1 MSKTLVSLEGIAL
14 INLYEARSFAKTYQI
29 NKEVDLFSA
38 ADGVQVGPTLIL
50 NLVWDIKQ
58 WIHFHLSLIYIN
70 KKLSYWICIIFYK
83 LSINITYRIH
93 WILLFSFTG
102 RIVKRK
108 PPLLFSAL
116 GSDIQEIH
124 NKDNVKDAF

>member
-58 WIHFHLSLIYIN
+58 
-70 KKLSYWICIIFYK
+70 
-83 LSINITYRIH
+83 
-93 WILLFSFTG
+93 
-102 RIVKRK
+102 
-108 PPLLFSAL
+108 
-116 GSDIQEIH
+116 
-124 NKDNVKDAF
+124 